1 MKLRIVETVEAMREA
16 ARRYRATEGPV
27 GFVPTMGALHEGHG
41 ALVRRSVAECGA
53 TVVSVF
59 VNPTQFNDPE
69 DLRRYPRSL
78 KSDLELCERWGA
90 DIVFAPSV
98 DEMYPE
104 EPLTVLE
111 VSGLTEHLC
120 GKFRPGHFRGVAT
133 VVAKL
138 FHIVQPDRAYFGQ
151 KDAQQLAVIRRMVR
165 DLNFPVEVREVET
178 VREPDGLA
186 MSSRNLRLS
195 PEHRSLAPRLYE
207 ALGAAADLASEGE
220 RDACVLRRKGVE
232 ILEHPE
238 IRIEYFDVVD
248 ADRLQPVSRIQGDVL
263 IAAVIWLG
271 GVRLIDNVHWPAAT

>member
-16 ARRYRATEGPV
+16 ARRCRETAGPV

-69 DLRRYPRSL
+69 DLRCYPRNL
-78 KSDLELCERWGA
+78 ESDLELCERWGG

-98 DEMYPE
+98 EEMYPE

-186 MSSRNLRLS
+186 LSSRNLRLS
-195 PEHRSLAPRLYE
+195 PEHRSLAPRLYQ
-207 ALGAAADLASEGE
+207 ALRAAAKLASAGE
-220 RDACVLRRKGVE
+220 RDAGVLCRKGVE
-232 ILEHPE
+232 VLEHSE

-248 ADRLQPVSRIQGDVL
+248 ADTLQPVSRIQGDVL
-263 IAAVIWLG
+263 IAAAIWLG